1 MFFFRLWL
9 VKDELIK
16 LKILEI
22 SQYAKKQNILSAVK
36 VKLDSLSESLKNDAV
51 DLVGVLK
58 EGDYNKGLYAVS
70 TCNGKSFTKQLYTHS
85 LPYHLYHVCVKCAV
99 QR

>member
-58 EGDYNKGLYAVS
+58 GGEYNEDLYAVS
-70 TCNGKSFTKQLYTHS
+70 TCNGKSLTKQLYTHS

>member
-1 MFFFRLWL
+1 
-9 VKDELIK
+9 LIK

-58 EGDYNKGLYAVS
+58 EGEYNEDLYAVS
-70 TCNGKSFTKQLYTHS
+70 NGKSFTKQLYTHS